1 MSYDLYMLTPP
12 EDGDP
17 MDHLEGLEVAPPRG
31 DPDDDARTR
40 RLADALQAADGR
52 YDEHEFEFEGRGAIE
67 LTADGGIQITLSGDH
82 ASLNFPYSDSLD
94 ARRITDDVDTAVR
107 ISVPTRG
114 GGCTTRSWSGGS
126 IPSPTPARSTACS
139 TTGAKG

>member
-31 DPDDDARTR
+31 DADDDARTR

-52 YDEHEFEFEGRGAIE
+52 YDEHEFEFEGRGGHRAH
-67 LTADGGIQITLSGDH
+67 GGRRHPDN
-82 ASLNFPYSDSLD
+82 SL
-94 ARRITDDVDTAVR
+94 
-107 ISVPTRG
+107 G
-114 GGCTTRSWSGGS
+114 
-126 IPSPTPARSTACS
+126 
-139 TTGAKG
+139 